1 MKVGSSMN
9 FRASHRT
16 QIVSIVIRL
25 VIVSGAFLV
34 NFMASTFKED
44 SGLLTF
50 QGIET
55 YRTVFIIN
63 SA

>member
-1 MKVGSSMN
+1 MKNRSSMN

-16 QIVSIVIRL
+16 QITSIVIRL
-25 VIVSGAFLV
+25 VIVFSAFLV
-34 NFMASTFKED
+34 NFMASAFKED

-55 YRTVFIIN
+55 YRTIFIIN